1 LAQRTGGR
9 GSGVESEMKRFVLG
23 VLALTAAGWA
33 APVRAADLSYAPRP
47 AYTVNQPLNS
57 FSWAGPYLGGNLGYD
72 WGSVSNNPTKPSGF
86 VGGAQA
92 GYNWQN
98 GPWVFGVEG
107 DLEVTGANDTFAPWK
122 FSNPW
127 FGTVRGRAGYA
138 FNNILF
144 YGTGGLAFGEL
155 RAETFG
161 LAESHVNAGWTL
173 GAGTEVGIARNW
185 SAKIEYL
192 YVDLSDSRFTITGT
206 TNGFRSSIVRA
217 GVNYHF

>member
-1 LAQRTGGR
+1 MRSFA
-9 GSGVESEMKRFVLG
+9 LG
-23 VLALTAAGWA
+23 APLALAGWVA
-33 APVRAADLSYAPRP
+33 SADAADLYTPRQ
-47 AYTVNQPLNS
+47 AYTVNQPLNAY
-57 FSWAGPYLGGNLGYD
+57 SWAGPYLGGNLGYE
-72 WGSVSNNPTKPSGF
+72 WGSVSNNATKPSGIA
-86 VGGAQA
+86 GGVQG
-92 GYNWQN
+92 GYNFQSGN
-98 GPWVFGVEG
+98 WVFGVEG
-107 DLEVTGANDTFAPWK
+107 DLELTGASDTFASWK

-161 LAESHVNAGWTL
+161 LSESQTNVGWTL
-173 GAGTEVGIARNW
+173 GVGTEFGLSPNW

-192 YVDLSDSRFTITGT
+192 YVDLSESQFAITGVS
-206 TNGFRSSIVRA
+206 NGYRFGVIRA

>member
-1 LAQRTGGR
+1 
-9 GSGVESEMKRFVLG
+9 MKRLVLG
-23 VLALTAAGWA
+23 ALALTAAGWT
-33 APVRAADLSYAPRP
+33 APVRAADYYPPRP

-86 VGGAQA
+86 VGGVQA
-92 GYNWQN
+92 GYNWHN
-98 GPWVFGVEG
+98 GGPWVFGVEG
-107 DLEVTGANDTFAPWK
+107 DLQVTGADDTFAPWK

-161 LAESHVNAGWTL
+161 LSESHTSIGWTL
-173 GAGTEVGIARNW
+173 GAGTEFGFAPNW

-192 YVDLSDSRFTITGT
+192 YVDLSDSSFTITGT
-206 TNGFRSSIVRA
+206 SNGLRSSIVRA